1 MADDW
6 IELPFSEAVL
16 LNPPT
21 PLKRGAIY
29 PFVDMAAVKADA
41 RDVTCSEQR
50 EFNGSG
56 SRFQD
61 RDTLMARIT
70 PCLENGKLAR
80 FRAPIDQ
87 RVGHGST
94 EFIVVRGK
102 PEVTDN
108 DFAYY
113 LTISPEI
120 RSFAISQ
127 MTGSSGRQ
135 RVPTDSLGGISVL
148 IPSLKEQR
156 KIVTVLSDLDDK
168 IAVNE
173 RMNTTLEAMARAL
186 FQSWFVDFDPVRAKL
201 DGSKHA
207 CIDEPTAN
215 LFPDTF
221 QDSELGNIPKG
232 WQVAPLKDYIDVT
245 KGRSYRSEELS
256 ESKTAL
262 VTLKSFMRGGGY
274 RADGLKPYTGDYR
287 ENQRVLPGDLIV
299 AFTDVTQAAEVIGK
313 PALIRDD
320 NRFESLVASLD
331 VGIVRTKNKH
341 VSLPFLYCL
350 FLTSEFQAHAYSYS
364 TGTTVLH
371 LGAAALPS
379 FLSVIPP
386 INIAIAFSEQVSPIF
401 RLIDEN
407 SKQVRT
413 LSNLRDTL
421 LPKLLSGELSVEN
434 LQS

>member
-1 MADDW
+1 MVDDW

-29 PFVDMAAVKADA
+29 PFVDMAAVMAGA

-173 RMNTTLEAMARAL
+173 RMNTTLEAMTHAL

-201 DGSKHA
+201 DSRKPFYTTQA
-207 CIDEPTAN
+207 IAN
-215 LFPDTF
+215 LFPDKFSHFKNQVIPYGWLFTTI
-221 QDSELGNIPKG
+221 DDVCGINTKTLSKSDPLTSLEYVEISEVSLGNISSISKYERGEEPSRARRKLSHG
-232 WQVAPLKDYIDVT
+232 DTVLSTVRPDRGSYFLSLDPPSNRVASTGFAVISPAKVPWSYIYV
-245 KGRSYRSEELS
+245 
-256 ESKTAL
+256 AL
-262 VTLKSFMRGGGY
+262 TQPEIFYHLGQM
-274 RADGLKPYTGDYR
+274 ADGGAYPAVR
-287 ENQRVLPGDLIV
+287 P
-299 AFTDVTQAAEVIGK
+299 EVIGSIK
-313 PALIRDD
+313 IILPENKTLLTEFHNICAPLLEKAEA
-320 NRFESLVASLD
+320 NRIQSRSL
-331 VGIVRTKNKH
+331 
-341 VSLPFLYCL
+341 
-350 FLTSEFQAHAYSYS
+350 
-364 TGTTVLH
+364 
-371 LGAAALPS
+371 AA
-379 FLSVIPP
+379 
-386 INIAIAFSEQVSPIF
+386 
-401 RLIDEN
+401 
-407 SKQVRT
+407 
-413 LSNLRDTL
+413 LRDTL
-421 LPKLLSGELSVEN
+421 LPKLLSGALSVEN
-434 LQS
+434 LLP